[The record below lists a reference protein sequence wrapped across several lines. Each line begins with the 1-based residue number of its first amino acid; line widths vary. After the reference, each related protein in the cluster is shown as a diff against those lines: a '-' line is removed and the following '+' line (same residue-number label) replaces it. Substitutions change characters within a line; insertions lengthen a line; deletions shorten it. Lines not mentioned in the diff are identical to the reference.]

1 MPMQWLG
8 RLLEGPGS
16 SMVTQNRQWPC
27 RVSGE
32 SPSTMQ
38 GHHQSS
44 GDSGNA
50 STFVRGGG
58 ADSTRSSPGDRGW
71 LKASLPSCYGTFW
84 NVKISLPHELAQG
97 NLTHH
102 LPAGRS
108 AGSGHQRW
116 NVADKPKLKD
126 TDNEEDPWAPIA
138 AFCFKQLDCGFTR
151 WQGVE
156 GWAAIQEGVKGD
168 HGEATRREIE
178 DGESTP
184 YQLLDSTC
192 TN

>member
-16 SMVTQNRQWPC
+16 SMVTQNGQWPC

-44 GDSGNA
+44 RDSGNA
-50 STFVRGGG
+50 STFVQGGG

-102 LPAGRS
+102 LPAAS
-108 AGSGHQRW
+108 ITGSGIIR
-116 NVADKPKLKD
+116 
-126 TDNEEDPWAPIA
+126 
-138 AFCFKQLDCGFTR
+138 GGM

-168 HGEATRREIE
+168 HGEATRVR
-178 DGESTP
+178 
-184 YQLLDSTC
+184 
-192 TN
+192 